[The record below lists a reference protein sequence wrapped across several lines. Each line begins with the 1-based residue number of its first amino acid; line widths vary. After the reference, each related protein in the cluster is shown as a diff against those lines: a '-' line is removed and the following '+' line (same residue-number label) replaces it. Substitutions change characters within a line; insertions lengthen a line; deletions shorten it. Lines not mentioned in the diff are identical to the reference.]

1 MNDIG
6 NPREKKG
13 MRSTS
18 NRMEEEEEEEAD
30 QQDGPC
36 CRSSLSSRWE
46 AGGSAG
52 GGGGGHGP
60 AAWGRVNGGCRGSGN
75 SHGDLELRGA
85 AARNSLSFPGSGSFP
100 VSQFFPLG
108 GQSIG
113 ASAPPS
119 VLPVNIQD

>member
-1 MNDIG
+1 
-6 NPREKKG
+6 
-13 MRSTS
+13 MRLTS
-18 NRMEEEEEEEAD
+18 NRMEEEKEAA

-46 AGGSAG
+46 VRGSAG
-52 GGGGGHGP
+52 GGGRGHGP
-60 AAWGRVNGGCRGSGN
+60 AAWCRVDDGCPGSGN

-85 AARNSLSFPGSGSFP
+85 AAPNSMSFPGSGSFP
-100 VSQFFPLG
+100 VSRFFPSG
-108 GQSIG
+108 SQSIG

>member
-1 MNDIG
+1 MCVCVCVCVRALAFLALGFGVHWSIFGSMNDIW

-13 MRSTS
+13 MRSMS
-18 NRMEEEEEEEAD
+18 NRMEEEEEAD

-46 AGGSAG
+46 AGRSAG

-85 AARNSLSFPGSGSFP
+85 AA
-100 VSQFFPLG
+100 
-108 GQSIG
+108 
-113 ASAPPS
+113 
-119 VLPVNIQD
+119 